1 MKIIQIISVLFCYFF
16 FISGQLCSQDILY
29 KKDSTIVKVNITDF
43 NGKTVTYQ
51 TPGDSLRRTHYIS
64 KSVLDSLTY
73 QNGKSLSF
81 PFQYKDPVPHIIKRN
96 YFSVDIFNLAFKNPN
111 IWYERISESGRRNF
125 VAELLINFKP
135 EESAGWNGNNPL
147 HYFNFTSYYFFTR
160 VGINFYPFNY
170 SLAKTGDIRIF
181 NGLSVLLG
189 SCRKIHREA
198 SPYSY
203 YPVSAASFAA
213 SLMYN
218 LSCRIYFDNHLQ
230 IKGGLETSL
239 LPMFTYIC
247 PEIGISIGF

>member
-1 MKIIQIISVLFCYFF
+1 MKSIQFKSVLFCYLF
-16 FISGQLCSQDILY
+16 FISGQLYSQDILY
-29 KKDSTIVKVNITDF
+29 KKDTTIVKVNITDF

-81 PFQYKDPVPHIIKRN
+81 SFQNKDLVPHLIKRN
-96 YFSVDIFNLAFKNPN
+96 FISVDIFNLAFKNPN
-111 IWYERISESGRRNF
+111 IWYERISESGRRSF

-189 SCRKIHREA
+189 SYRKINWEA

-203 YPVSAASFAA
+203 YPVFAA

-218 LSCRIYFDNHLQ
+218 LSCRIYLDDHLQ

-239 LPMFTYIC
+239 LPMFTYLC
-247 PEIGISIGF
+247 PEIGMSIGF